1 MHINLGADLYK
12 IQISTKIPIGT
23 LFKKFICPF
32 KKKKKKKIK
41 KSFMVLERCSC
52 TVLHSISTGL
62 NGILPLKRL
71 LQEI

>member
-32 KKKKKKKIK
+32 NLKKKKKLKNL
-41 KSFMVLERCSC
+41 SWFLRDAAVLFYIPYLRD
-52 TVLHSISTGL
+52 
-62 NGILPLKRL
+62 
-71 LQEI
+71 